1 MDMKENLSGLMF
13 FIIMIIFCLFLG
25 DCVFN
30 DYEDT
35 KAHKFL
41 EQRGISQK
49 IEQFEQKWDK

>member
-1 MDMKENLSGLMF
+1 MKENLSKLMF

-30 DYEDT
+30 DYEYT
-35 KAHKFL
+35 KAHQFL
-41 EQRGISQK
+41 EQRGISKK

>member
-1 MDMKENLSGLMF
+1 MKENLSGLMF

-25 DCVFN
+25 DCVFK

-49 IEQFEQKWDK
+49 IEQFENNLNK

>member
-1 MDMKENLSGLMF
+1 MKENLSELMF

-30 DYEDT
+30 DYEYT
-35 KAHKFL
+35 KAHRFL
-41 EQRGISQK
+41 EQRGVSQK

>member
-1 MDMKENLSGLMF
+1 MKENLSELMF

-30 DYEDT
+30 EYEDT
-35 KAHKFL
+35 KAHRFL
-41 EQRGISQK
+41 EQRGIAQK

>member
-1 MDMKENLSGLMF
+1 MSKQSGGSELMF
-13 FIIMIIFCLFLG
+13 FIVMIIFCLFLG
-25 DCVFN
+25 DCIFN

-49 IEQFEQKWDK
+49 IEQLKQIND

>member
-13 FIIMIIFCLFLG
+13 FIIMIIFK
-25 DCVFN
+25 

>member
-1 MDMKENLSGLMF
+1 MSKQSGGSELMF

-25 DCVFN
+25 DCIFN

-49 IEQFEQKWDK
+49 IEQLKQIND